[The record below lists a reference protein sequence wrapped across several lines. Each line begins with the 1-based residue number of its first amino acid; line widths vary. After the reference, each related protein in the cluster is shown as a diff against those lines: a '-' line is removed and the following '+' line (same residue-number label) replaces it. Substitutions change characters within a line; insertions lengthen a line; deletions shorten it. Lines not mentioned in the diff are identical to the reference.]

1 MNNPVLFVA
10 SIFPEKRDI
19 PSVLG
24 ITEERL
30 ETLSRLVADLL
41 SKDEHPTITEK
52 MEEIS
57 KECVH
62 ANELAYA
69 CYALGHAACH
79 AEFMSRFIGG
89 R

>member
-10 SIFPEKRDI
+10 SLFPEKKDI

-30 ETLSRLVADLL
+30 ETLSRKVAELL
-41 SKDEHPTITEK
+41 SEDNYPTMTDK
-52 MEEIS
+52 MEQIS

-62 ANELAYA
+62 ANELAFT
-69 CYALGHAACH
+69 CYALGHATCQ
-79 AEFMSRFIGG
+79 AEFMSRFMRG